1 MSAIVASFQAG
12 WIYVRESVT
21 LPMLQLRRFAPVERT
36 ETPMADSEKILRD
49 LETLTNTIDLDRT
62 DLDKLVMSPETR
74 KSIQQHIA
82 RCLHSLRELEFV
94 LEGHKPVDE
103 SEADF
108 LI

>member
-1 MSAIVASFQAG
+1 
-12 WIYVRESVT
+12 
-21 LPMLQLRRFAPVERT
+21 MLQMRTLAPIERM

-62 DLDKLVMSPETR
+62 DLDKLAMSPETR
-74 KSIQQHIA
+74 KSIQHQIA

-94 LEGHKPVDE
+94 LEGQKPVDE